1 MVYGAG
7 ISHSDAGSS
16 SPNSLDITITGF
28 GSQIDG
34 ILFLPPPAVIRNFSN
49 SFSIPSFRATS
60 LVTSSKD
67 CAIRCSLQTC
77 TLGIN
82 PISLVI
88 PNPPSRVLEYRLAS
102 HVLGGKGSH
111 SLTAV
116 RIAKSR
122 VLRYVA
128 FASDWSAK

>member
-1 MVYGAG
+1 MVFGVG

-16 SPNSLDITITGF
+16 SPSSLDITVMAF

-34 ILFLPPPAVIRNFSN
+34 ILFLSTPAVIHNFSN
-49 SFSIPSFRATS
+49 SFSVPSFRATS
-60 LVTSSKD
+60 FVISPED
-67 CAIRCSLQTC
+67 CAIRCSLWTC

-82 PISLVI
+82 PKSLVI
-88 PNPPSRVLEYRLAS
+88 HNLPSWVLEYRMAS
-102 HVLGGKGSH
+102 HILDGKCSH

-128 FASDWSAK
+128 FTSD